1 MSLLKY
7 LVNPDP
13 QQLKR
18 PDGEATSVAEV
29 VRSIIQGVKEG
40 GDKALREYTKQFD
53 NAEID
58 SLKAPLEIQEEIP
71 EELKRA
77 IARAKDNIYKFH
89 NAQMPVDEYVE
100 VEEGITC
107 WRRSVPI
114 ERVGL
119 YIPGGSAP
127 LFSTLLMLAVPAQIA
142 GCKEIVMVTPP
153 RKDGSVDPTILYA
166 AQLCGINQI
175 YRVGGAQAI
184 GALAYGTEAIPK
196 VDKIFG
202 PGNRFVTEA
211 KQQVAQ
217 SECAI
222 DMPAGP
228 SEVMVVIDKTSSA
241 PYAAADLLSQA
252 EHDSDSQVVLVV
264 VASNESEGQRIVG
277 KVEGELKRQ
286 KGTLSREAIVDK
298 SLSNSWAVV
307 VTDPSLVLPLINE
320 YAPEHLIINT
330 NDYKEVAKGVESAGS
345 VFLGEYA
352 CESIGDY
359 ASGTNHT
366 LPTAR
371 WARSYSGV
379 SLDSFYKKITFQEI
393 TREGLH
399 SIGES
404 VKILA
409 EAELLDAHARA
420 VTIRLEEAREE

>member
-13 QQLKR
+13 QQLER
-18 PDGEATSVAEV
+18 PGGEASSVEEA

-40 GDKALREYTKQFD
+40 GDRALREYTKQFD

-58 SLKAPLEIQEEIP
+58 SLKVPLEIQEEIS

-89 NAQMPVDEYVE
+89 NAQKPVDEYVE
-100 VEEGITC
+100 VEKGITC

-153 RKDGSVDPTILYA
+153 RRDGSVDPTILYT

-184 GALAYGTEAIPK
+184 GALAYGTETIPK

-202 PGNRFVTEA
+202 PGNRYVTEA
-211 KQQVAQ
+211 KQQVSQ
-217 SECAI
+217 TECAI

-228 SEVMVVIDKTSSA
+228 SEVMVVIDKTSSP

-264 VASNESEGQRIVG
+264 VASNESEGQEIVSG
-277 KVEGELKRQ
+277 VEAELKRQ
-286 KGTLSREAIVDK
+286 KATLSRQNIVEH
-298 SLSNSWAVV
+298 SLDHSWAVV
-307 VTDPSLVLPLINE
+307 VTEPSLLLPLINK

-330 NDYKEVAKGVESAGS
+330 HDYKEVAKGVESAGS
-345 VFLGEYA
+345 VFLGEYT
-352 CESIGDY
+352 CESVGDY

-409 EAELLDAHARA
+409 EAESLDAHARA
-420 VTIRLEEAREE
+420 VTIRLEEAGEK

>member
-13 QQLKR
+13 QLLKR
-18 PDGEATSVAEV
+18 PGGEVSSVEEA
-29 VRSIIQGVKEG
+29 VRSILQGVKEG
-40 GDKALREYTKQFD
+40 GDKTLREYTKQFD

-58 SLKAPLEIQEEIP
+58 SLKAPLEIQDEVP
-71 EELKRA
+71 QELKRA

-89 NAQMPVDEYVE
+89 NAQKPVDEYVE

-153 RKDGSVDPTILYA
+153 GKGGGVDPTILYA
-166 AQLCGINQI
+166 AQLCGIDQI

-184 GALAYGTEAIPK
+184 GALAYGTETIPK

-202 PGNRFVTEA
+202 PGNRYVTEA
-211 KQQVAQ
+211 KQQVSQ
-217 SECAI
+217 TECAI

-228 SEVMVVIDKTSSA
+228 SEVMVVIDKTSSV

-252 EHDSDSQVVLVV
+252 EHDPDSQVVLVV
-264 VASNESEGQRIVG
+264 VASNEQEGQKIVG
-277 KVEGELKRQ
+277 EVEVELKRQ
-286 KGTLSREAIVDK
+286 KATLSREAIVDK
-298 SLSNSWAVV
+298 SLSHSWAAV
-307 VTDPSLVLPLINE
+307 VTNPSLVLPMINE

-330 NDYKEVAKGVESAGS
+330 HNYKEVAKGVESAGS
-345 VFLGEYA
+345 VFLGKYA

-393 TREGLH
+393 TREGLY

-409 EAELLDAHARA
+409 EAESLDAHARA
-420 VTIRLEEAREE
+420 VTIRLEEAGEE

>member
-18 PDGEATSVAEV
+18 PDGGGSSVEES
-29 VRSIIQGVKEG
+29 VRSILQGVKEG
-40 GDKALREYTKQFD
+40 GDNALREYSKQFD

-58 SLKAPLEIQEEIP
+58 SLKVPLETNEEIP
-71 EELKRA
+71 GELKRA
-77 IARAKDNIYKFH
+77 LKRAKDNIYKFH
-89 NAQMPVDEYVE
+89 SAQKPDDEYVE

-153 RKDGSVDPTILYA
+153 RSDGTIDPTILYT
-166 AQLCGINQI
+166 AQLCGIEQI

-184 GALAYGTEAIPK
+184 GALAYGTETIPR

-202 PGNRFVTEA
+202 PGNRYVTEA
-211 KQQVAQ
+211 KQQVSQ

-228 SEVMVVIDKTSSA
+228 SEVMVVIDTLSSP

-264 VASNESEGQRIVG
+264 VAPNKEEGQRIVNE
-277 KVEGELKRQ
+277 VEAELMRQ
-286 KGTLSREAIVDK
+286 KATLSRQAIVEH
-298 SLSNSWAVV
+298 SLSHSWAVV
-307 VTDPSLVLPLINE
+307 ITDPTQLLPLINE

-330 NDYKEVAKGVESAGS
+330 KDYNEVAKGVESAGS

-379 SLDSFYKKITFQEI
+379 SLDSFYKKITFQEVS
-393 TREGLH
+393 REGLR

-409 EAELLDAHARA
+409 EAESLDAHARA
-420 VTIRLEEAREE
+420 VTIRLEEVGEE